1 MAPKKKS
8 TKSTSKTRKGYN
20 CNEVEVYLDRAVQG
34 VRNELLPRIELI
46 DQRNTEYVDS
56 ARKAMADTSTLIDRQ
71 NFVEKQVAHLAHSVD
86 SLHDKFDLHVQ
97 EETKEWGSIKE
108 QLDVAAKDVAAV
120 QKTINTV
127 SANGN
132 QGLHA
137 SLKDLYNKNLEL
149 HDEIKG
155 LRGSIESFQKYI
167 EPSLRWHE
175 LGVSAKNVWR
185 SSALFRIFNTRLGTF
200 FAVALPVVIIAGVVY
215 IFYPDPTG
223 RVTSGVIAF
232 LGILF
237 GLLKKTVS
245 E

>member
-56 ARKAMADTSTLIDRQ
+56 ARKAMADTSTLID
-71 NFVEKQVAHLAHSVD
+71 

-108 QLDVAAKDVAAV
+108 QLDAAAKDVAAV

-127 SANGN
+127 SANGR

-155 LRGSIESFQKYI
+155 LRTSIDSFKKHI

-175 LGVSAKNVWR
+175 LHVSAKNVWR
-185 SSALFRIFNTRLGTF
+185 SSALFRIFSTRTGTF
-200 FAVALPVVIIAGVVY
+200 IAIALPILLIAGIVYWAGFAQASAVLAAVGVV
-215 IFYPDPTG
+215 
-223 RVTSGVIAF
+223 
-232 LGILF
+232 LGLV
-237 GLLKKTVS
+237 KKVVAA